1 MLAEVARAEHG
12 CDQRAGPGDGFRDG
26 LTIRSGMRAL
36 LLGGKPPPRRQSR
49 RGPHPLTR
57 LARQFVLLV
66 ALAASAPAAAA
77 PAGGSAPAT
86 VTVLYF
92 DNDTGDASLAY
103 LGKGLA
109 DMMITDLAAVPAIQV
124 VERDKLEALLKEL
137 KLQRSKYFDPKTA
150 QQIGKGVGARFA
162 VAGSFTSLAPV
173 MRIDVRVIEIA
184 SGRVVKTSRAIGK
197 KEQFFELQTQLV
209 AQLVDGLSAV
219 LGGADL
225 GKAKESAA
233 AQRVDNVE
241 TAIAY
246 AQALD
251 ARDRGDLQSASQQ
264 MQQVMQRAPA
274 FPLARTRYMDIM
286 RALYAAKDTRS
297 KALSDN
303 ERTLTAHIEKEVAKS
318 RRDDRYFSY
327 RILRGQMFLLK
338 LSQKTAR
345 PSAEY
350 LPWLRGYRDNQLA
363 LIKEMQV
370 VLSNPRIDPRDRR
383 VPSNTDVSEEDDK
396 LAEELGIADPGEY
409 SFLSPQLVM
418 RDLAQL
424 IMFGIPPFFG
434 DLRIA
439 KPVCYYKI
447 ESGLSA
453 QSMKLLDDALVDIA
467 AHEHQFPE
475 REASRTLHLHAK
487 IYLLLGQPEQA
498 IAKLQSALTK
508 YPKAEEF
515 EETEAMLKGILSGTV
530 KPPACDNPK

>member
-1 MLAEVARAEHG
+1 
-12 CDQRAGPGDGFRDG
+12 
-26 LTIRSGMRAL
+26 MRAL
-36 LLGGKPPPRRQSR
+36 CVV
-49 RGPHPLTR
+49 
-57 LARQFVLLV
+57 LAVV
-66 ALAASAPAAAA
+66 ASAPAAAA
-77 PAGGSAPAT
+77 PAGTATSRAT

-109 DMMITDLAAVPAIQV
+109 DMMITDLSAVASIQV

-137 KLQRSKYFDPKTA
+137 KLQRSKYFDPRTA

-197 KEQFFELQTQLV
+197 KDQFFELQTQLV
-209 AQLVDGLSAV
+209 AQLVDGLSAA

-225 GKAKESAA
+225 GRAKQSAA
-233 AQRVDNVE
+233 TQRVDDVE
-241 TAIAY
+241 TAVAF

-251 ARDRGDLQSASQQ
+251 ARDRGDLQAASQQ

-274 FPLARTRYMDIM
+274 FPLARARYMDIM

-297 KALSDN
+297 KALADN
-303 ERTLTAHIEKEVAKS
+303 DATLSAHVENELA
-318 RRDDRYFSY
+318 RRQRDDRYFSY
-327 RILRGQMFLLK
+327 RILRGQLFLLK
-338 LSQKTAR
+338 LAQSTAR

-363 LIKEMQV
+363 LIKEMQA
-370 VLSNPRIDPRDRR
+370 VLSNPKIDARDRR
-383 VPSNTDVSEEDDK
+383 VPSNTDVSEGDDK

-424 IMFGIPPFFG
+424 IMFGTPPFFG

-439 KPVCYYKI
+439 KPVCYYKV
-447 ESGLSA
+447 EPGLSA

-467 AHEHQFPE
+467 AHERDFRE
-475 REASRTLHLHAK
+475 RESIRTLQLHAK
-487 IYLLLGQPEQA
+487 IHVLLGQPEQA
-498 IAKLQSALTK
+498 IAKLQSALTR

-515 EETEAMLKGILSGTV
+515 DETEAMLKGILSGTV
-530 KPPACDNPK
+530 KPPACDDPK

>member
-1 MLAEVARAEHG
+1 
-12 CDQRAGPGDGFRDG
+12 
-26 LTIRSGMRAL
+26 MR
-36 LLGGKPPPRRQSR
+36 
-49 RGPHPLTR
+49 
-57 LARQFVLLV
+57 VLLV
-66 ALAASAPAAAA
+66 LLAATLAAPAAAA
-77 PAGGSAPAT
+77 PARAAGPAT
-86 VTVLYF
+86 VMVLYF

-109 DMMITDLAAVPAIQV
+109 DMMITDLATVPAIQV
-124 VERDKLEALLKEL
+124 VERERLEALLKEL
-137 KLQRSKYFDPKTA
+137 KLQRTKYFDPRTA

-162 VAGSFTSLAPV
+162 VAGSFTALAPE

-184 SGRVVKTSRAIGK
+184 SGRVVKTSRAVGK
-197 KEQFFELQTQLV
+197 KEQFFELQTRLV

-225 GKAKESAA
+225 GKANESAA
-233 AQRVDNVE
+233 AQRVDDVE
-241 TAIAY
+241 TAVAY

-251 ARDRGDLQSASQQ
+251 ASDRGDLQGASQQ

-274 FPLARTRYMDIM
+274 FPLARARYMDIM
-286 RALYAAKDTRS
+286 RALYAAKDTRG
-297 KALSDN
+297 KALADN
-303 ERTLTAHIEKEVAKS
+303 EKTLVAHIEKEVAQP

-327 RILRGQMFLLK
+327 RILRGQLFLLK
-338 LSQKTAR
+338 LSQSTAR

-363 LIKEMQV
+363 LIKDMQAI
-370 VLSNPRIDPRDRR
+370 LSNPKLDPRDRR
-383 VPSNTDVSEEDDK
+383 VPSNTDVGDQDKK
-396 LAEELGIADPGEY
+396 LAEEIGIADPGEY

-418 RDLAQL
+418 RDTAQL

-439 KPVCYYKI
+439 KPVCYYKV

-467 AHEHQFPE
+467 AHEHSFPE
-475 REASRTLHLHAK
+475 RESIRTLHEHAK

-498 IAKLQSALTK
+498 IAKLQTALTK
-508 YPKAEEF
+508 YPKAQEF
-515 EETEAMLKGILSGTV
+515 DETETMLKGILSGSV
-530 KPPACDNPK
+530 KPPVCDNPRP